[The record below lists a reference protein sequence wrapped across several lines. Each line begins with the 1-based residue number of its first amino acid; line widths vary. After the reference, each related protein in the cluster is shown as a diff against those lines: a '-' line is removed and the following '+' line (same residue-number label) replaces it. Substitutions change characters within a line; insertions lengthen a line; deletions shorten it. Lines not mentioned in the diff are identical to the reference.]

1 MALVVVEIIFV
12 PGTTIVGILGLAAI
26 IAGLVF
32 TFSSYGNTAG
42 WSVTGGTAVF
52 STVTLIYAFRSGAWS
67 RFALKGTIN
76 SKVNENKPILVKIGD
91 EGVTHSTLRPMGK
104 GEFDNVEMEVRSL
117 GQLVPTNSKIRI
129 IKIDNRKI
137 FVEPI
142 NN

>member
-1 MALVVVEIIFV
+1 MALIVVEIIFV
-12 PGTTIVGILGLAAI
+12 PGTTIVGIFGLAAI

-32 TFSSYGNTAG
+32 TFSSYGNTIG

-52 STVTLIYAFRSGAWS
+52 SIATFIYAFRSGAWS

-76 SKVNENKPILVKIGD
+76 SKVNDDKPIIVKIGD
-91 EGVTHSTLRPMGK
+91 EGVAHSTLRPMGK
-104 GEFDNVEMEVRSL
+104 GEFDNIEMEVRSL
-117 GQLVPTNSKIRI
+117 GELIPTNSRIRI

-142 NN
+142 NI

>member
-1 MALVVVEIIFV
+1 MALIVVEIIFV

-32 TFSSYGNTAG
+32 TFNSYGNTIG

-52 STVTLIYAFRSGAWS
+52 SALTLAYAFRSGAWS

-76 SKVNENKPILVKIGD
+76 SKVNEDKPILVKIGD
-91 EGVTHSTLRPMGK
+91 EGVTHSTLRPIGK
-104 GEFDNVEMEVRSL
+104 GEFENVEMEVRSM
-117 GQLVPTNSKIRI
+117 GELVPTNSRIRI

-142 NN
+142 NI